1 MRQIG
6 GGEDNVLTWGGLP
19 DKLSELSNPTC
30 EGGLN
35 WQKSAEAI
43 VLERRRLD
51 GEGLNIKEN

>member
-6 GGEDNVLTWGGLP
+6 GGEDSVLTWGGLP
-19 DKLSELSNPTC
+19 ITLSTLSNLTC
-30 EGGLN
+30 EGELN

-43 VLERRRLD
+43 VLDRRRPV

>member
-6 GGEDNVLTWGGLP
+6 GGEDSVLTWGGLP
-19 DKLSELSNPTC
+19 DTLSELSNLTC

-43 VLERRRLD
+43 VPEWRRLP